1 MNSGFEIF
9 FLGNFNLHDLA
20 VNFFLIHQDDLKI
33 ELFGKI
39 KIFKYSCYSQFGE
52 IYDIIRVDDVNATR
66 QLIAAAVL
74 DGEFCGG
81 RREPPGV
88 LVRSSRPP
96 PISMT
101 ADGCVG
107 HGYTRRDE
115 VHGRIEYSMESHK
128 CSSSSTRL
136 LLLLAGCKCTIE
148 N

>member
-1 MNSGFEIF
+1 MS
-9 FLGNFNLHDLA
+9 
-20 VNFFLIHQDDLKI
+20 
-33 ELFGKI
+33 
-39 KIFKYSCYSQFGE
+39 
-52 IYDIIRVDDVNATR
+52 ATR

-115 VHGRIEYSMESHK
+115 VHGRILHSLGGITHK
-128 CSSSSTRL
+128 CSRL
-136 LLLLAGCKCTIE
+136 LLLLLSAASALSKIDFPKDFDHPSCAWKRMIITMME
-148 N
+148 R